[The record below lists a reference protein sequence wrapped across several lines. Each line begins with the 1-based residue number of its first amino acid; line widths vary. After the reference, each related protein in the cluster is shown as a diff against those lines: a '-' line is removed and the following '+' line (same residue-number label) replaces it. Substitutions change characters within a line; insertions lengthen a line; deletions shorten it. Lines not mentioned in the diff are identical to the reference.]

1 MIKNRRMLRRLLKAL
16 FYLAILLITVAVVFP
31 LVWMLLT
38 SLKSRDQIFVY
49 PPKFLGFTPTLKNYK
64 EVWVE
69 LGFSRLFFNT
79 TYVAVWTTVISIAVG
94 TLAGYSL
101 ARLRYPGKEA
111 ISAAILATYMFPGV
125 LLLIPIFVM
134 MAKMRLVNTYT
145 GLIIASITFSLPF
158 CIWMLRAYFMTLPQD
173 LEDAARIDG
182 CTRLGALW
190 RIVFPLSAPG
200 IAATSVFAFMGAWGN
215 YMFALLLLSTES
227 KKTLPPAIG
236 TFITRETI
244 SWHLLM
250 AGGMISTIPV
260 LIFFLLV
267 QKYLVQGLTLGA
279 GK

>member
-1 MIKNRRMLRRLLKAL
+1 
-16 FYLAILLITVAVVFP
+16 VA
-31 LVWMLLT
+31 
-38 SLKSRDQIFVY
+38 
-49 PPKFLGFTPTLKNYK
+49 
-64 EVWVE
+64 
-69 LGFSRLFFNT
+69 
-79 TYVAVWTTVISIAVG
+79 

-101 ARLRYPGKEA
+101 ARLRYRGKEL
-111 ISAAILATYMFPGV
+111 IGAAILATYMFPGV
-125 LLLIPIFVM
+125 LLLIPIFVL
-134 MAKMRLVNTYT
+134 MAKAGLVNTYT
-145 GLIIASITFSLPF
+145 GLIISSITFSLPF
-158 CIWMLRAYFMTLPQD
+158 CIWMLRAYFMTLPED

-200 IAATSVFAFMGAWGN
+200 IAATSVFAFMNAWGN

-260 LIFFLLV
+260 LIFFLPPAVGSLV
-267 QKYLVQGLTLGA
+267 RLLGDNGLIFLDRFIEAYGIA
-279 GK
+279 PPLFLCDNAQPPPPRAFE

>member
-1 MIKNRRMLRRLLKAL
+1 MIKNRKALQRVLRLLL
-16 FYLAILLITVAVVFP
+16 YVLILVITVAVVFP
-31 LVWMLLT
+31 LVWMFLT
-38 SLKSRDQIFVY
+38 SLKTRDQIFVY
-49 PPKFLGFTPTLKNYK
+49 PPKFLDFKPTFSNYTQ
-64 EVWVE
+64 VWVE

-79 TYVAVWTTVISIAVG
+79 TYVAIWTTVISIAVA

-101 ARLRYPGKEA
+101 ARLRYRGKEL
-111 ISAAILATYMFPGV
+111 IGAAILATYMFPGV
-125 LLLIPIFVM
+125 LLLIPIFVL
-134 MAKMRLVNTYT
+134 MAKAGLVNTYT
-145 GLIIASITFSLPF
+145 GLIISSITFSLPF
-158 CIWMLRAYFMTLPQD
+158 CIWMLRAYFMTLPED

-200 IAATSVFAFMGAWGN
+200 IAATSVFAFMNAWGN